1 MKKSIFALMT
11 MVSLGAAG
19 LESGQAHASEMTHNQ
34 QNQSCQYNQHT
45 QLQHNQPSH
54 QSQHTNV
61 ASAATTQANTTNVT
75 TNTSSSNTEST
86 ADNSSSSNTSSDDN
100 SSSNTSSD
108 DNSSNESS
116 SSESTS
122 SVYKQFIAAGG
133 TEELWEKIVL
143 PESGGDPNASNGQ
156 YHGLGQTNQSW
167 GYGSVETQTKGM
179 ISYAKE
185 RYGSIEAAISFRES
199 NGWW

>member
-19 LESGQAHASEMTHNQ
+19 LESGQAHASEAIPN
-34 QNQSCQYNQHT
+34 QYNQ
-45 QLQHNQPSH
+45 
-54 QSQHTNV
+54 QS
-61 ASAATTQANTTNVT
+61 NVT
-75 TNTSSSNTEST
+75 TTNT
-86 ADNSSSSNTSSDDN
+86 TSSD
-100 SSSNTSSD
+100 
-108 DNSSNESS
+108 
-116 SSESTS
+116 STS
-122 SVYKQFIAAGG
+122 SVYQRFIAAGG
-133 TEELWEKIVL
+133 TQELWEKIVL
-143 PESGGDPNASNGQ
+143 PESSGNPNASNGQ

-179 ISYAKE
+179 VQYAKE

>member
-11 MVSLGAAG
+11 MVSLGAVG
-19 LESGQAHASEMTHNQ
+19 LESGQAHASEMTHGQ

-45 QLQHNQPSH
+45 
-54 QSQHTNV
+54 NV
-61 ASAATTQANTTNVT
+61 ASAATIQANTTNVT

-100 SSSNTSSD
+100 SS
-108 DNSSNESS
+108 NESS

-133 TEELWEKIVL
+133 TEQLWEKIVL

>member
-19 LESGQAHASEMTHNQ
+19 LESGQAHASEMTHGQ

-54 QSQHTNV
+54 QSQHSNV
-61 ASAATTQANTTNVT
+61 TSAATTQANTTNVT
-75 TNTSSSNTEST
+75 TNTSSSNTECT
-86 ADNSSSSNTSSDDN
+86 ADNSSSSNTSSDD
-100 SSSNTSSD
+100 SSSNES
-108 DNSSNESS
+108 SSNESS

-185 RYGSIEAAISFRES
+185 RYGSIEVAISFRES

>member
-1 MKKSIFALMT
+1 MKKSIFTLMT

-19 LESGQAHASEMTHNQ
+19 LQSGQAHASEMTHSQ
-34 QNQSCQYNQHT
+34 QHQSCQYNQHT
-45 QLQHNQPSH
+45 QLQHTQPS
-54 QSQHTNV
+54 QQGQYSNV
-61 ASAATTQANTTNVT
+61 ASAATTTSNTTD
-75 TNTSSSNTEST
+75 TSSENTASTSNTT
-86 ADNSSSSNTSSDDN
+86 ASSD
-100 SSSNTSSD
+100 
-108 DNSSNESS
+108 ESS
-116 SSESTS
+116 S

-133 TEELWEKIVL
+133 TQELWEKIVL

>member
-1 MKKSIFALMT
+1 MKKSIFTLMT

-19 LESGQAHASEMTHNQ
+19 LQSGQAHASEMTHNQ
-34 QNQSCQYNQHT
+34 QQSCQYNQHT
-45 QLQHNQPSH
+45 QLQHTQPS
-54 QSQHTNV
+54 QQNQYSNV
-61 ASAATTQANTTNVT
+61 ASAATTTSNTTD
-75 TNTSSSNTEST
+75 TSSENTASTSNTT
-86 ADNSSSSNTSSDDN
+86 ASRD
-100 SSSNTSSD
+100 
-108 DNSSNESS
+108 ESS
-116 SSESTS
+116 S
-122 SVYKQFIAAGG
+122 SVYKQLIAAGG
-133 TEELWEKIVL
+133 TQELWEKIVL
-143 PESGGDPNASNGQ
+143 TESGGDPNASNGQ

>member
-1 MKKSIFALMT
+1 MLLLIHHLVIPNVPIIAHLVTLLAMTVHLMK
-11 MVSLGAAG
+11 
-19 LESGQAHASEMTHNQ
+19 AHLVKVHL
-34 QNQSCQYNQHT
+34 QY
-45 QLQHNQPSH
+45 
-54 QSQHTNV
+54 TNNL
-61 ASAATTQANTTNVT
+61 SR
-75 TNTSSSNTEST
+75 
-86 ADNSSSSNTSSDDN
+86 
-100 SSSNTSSD
+100 
-108 DNSSNESS
+108 
-116 SSESTS
+116 
-122 SVYKQFIAAGG
+122 GG

-185 RYGSIEAAISFRES
+185 RYGSIEVAISFRES

>member
-11 MVSLGAAG
+11 MVSLGATG
-19 LESGQAHASEMTHNQ
+19 LESGQAHASEMTHGQ

-54 QSQHTNV
+54 QSQHSNV
-61 ASAATTQANTTNVT
+61 ASPATTQANTTNVT
-75 TNTSSSNTEST
+75 TNTSSSNSEST
-86 ADNSSSSNTSSDDN
+86 ADNS

-133 TEELWEKIVL
+133 TEELWENIVL

>member
-19 LESGQAHASEMTHNQ
+19 LESGQAHASELPSH
-34 QNQSCQYNQHT
+34 
-45 QLQHNQPSH
+45 QHNQPYQYNMQQNQNKQQPQQQNGMTST
-54 QSQHTNV
+54 TNNNT
-61 ASAATTQANTTNVT
+61 SNTTT
-75 TNTSSSNTEST
+75 TTSS
-86 ADNSSSSNTSSDDN
+86 DSSSSSSASSSD
-100 SSSNTSSD
+100 SD
-108 DNSSNESS
+108 

-122 SVYKQFIAAGG
+122 SVYKRFIAAGG
-133 TEELWEKIVL
+133 TEELWEKVVL